1 MNLMVIFFAGAF
13 LCNGVPHL
21 TSGLQGI
28 PFPTPFAKPSG
39 IGESSPVVNFL
50 WGSFN
55 LLMGILMLSQCPVS
69 VGLNPGFLLLLAGAL
84 VMGLISALHFGRVRT
99 PAPRPKAGTR
109 DEQKPDFRKHR
120 P

>member
-1 MNLMVIFFAGAF
+1 MNIINPVALFFAGAF

-55 LLMGILMLSQCPVS
+55 LLAGILLLSRYPVS

-84 VMGLISALHFGRVRT
+84 LMGLMTSLHFGRVRSAAT
-99 PAPRPKAGTR
+99 RPGK
-109 DEQKPDFRKHR
+109 QKNAER
-120 P
+120 